1 MVQHADI
8 DHTGVTGA
16 GAAAHIADA
25 ADAHDASAISV
36 LDTAANFTGTDVEA
50 VLAELQDNIDGVG
63 GGSSGNRY
71 VYVSFL
77 SKPVATTGF
86 TPTLDVTAGIA
97 LGGYALSSAQNDF
110 IEYDVLLESGT
121 YELVLIH
128 HRHTTRG
135 IYTVTMDGGASLGT
149 IDGYNAGGGLATRST
164 ITGIVVGTTA
174 IHTFRFAMLTKNG
187 SSSNYL
193 GTPNAFTLTRTGA

>member
-25 ADAHDASAISV
+25 TDAHDASAISFSPAGSI
-36 LDTAANFTGTDVEA
+36 AATDVQAAIEEVASEA
-50 VLAELQDNIDGVG
+50 GSG
-63 GGSSGNRY
+63 GLGNRTAF
-71 VYVSFL
+71 VSFL

-86 TPTLDVTAGIA
+86 TPTLDVGAGIA

-110 IEYDVLLESGT
+110 IDYDVLLEAGT

>member
-25 ADAHDASAISV
+25 TDAHDASAIS
-36 LDTAANFTGTDVEA
+36 FSPTGTIAATDVQAAIAEVATEA
-50 VLAELQDNIDGVG
+50 GSG
-63 GGSSGNRY
+63 GLGNRT
-71 VYVSFL
+71 VFVSFL
-77 SKPVATTGF
+77 SKPVGTTGF

-110 IEYDVLLESGT
+110 IEYDVLLEAGT

-135 IYTVTMDGGASLGT
+135 IYTVTMDGGSSLGT

-174 IHTFRFAMLTKNG
+174 IHRFRFAMLTKNG